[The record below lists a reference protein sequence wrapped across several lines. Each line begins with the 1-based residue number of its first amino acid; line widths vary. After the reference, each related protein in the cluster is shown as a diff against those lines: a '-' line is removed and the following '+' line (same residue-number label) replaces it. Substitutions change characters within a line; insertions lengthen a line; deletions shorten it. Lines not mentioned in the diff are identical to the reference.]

1 MAICIALPCLLEYIQ
16 FWGPGQ
22 AGRHILSRSKEV
34 LNVSFRRVISCLPM
48 SLIVT
53 VEIFL

>member
-1 MAICIALPCLLEYIQ
+1 MAICMALPCLLDYIQ

-34 LNVSFRRVISCLPM
+34 LNVSFRRVISCLL
-48 SLIVT
+48 SSNVID
-53 VEIFL
+53 